1 MGQNKK
7 TINEKTKNKIKNKK
21 IIVQNAGSYTD
32 GQGINNNN
40 GNNGTTAQKFGDT
53 YVIKQPEQLND
64 NKSAGA
70 TETTKSVLK
79 NSLNQ
84 LYYIIAVVI
93 VIMFF
98 VLFVVSWMDFSSYV
112 KSEAKQEK
120 ILSANPNIFID
131 TTYDYQLFSYLKDA
145 SMTNEI
151 QKIYYEQYLLSII
164 YKLFTFAAFIIGLQF
179 LMFLVP
185 KFNQL
190 RGLPEDQNNNFSIP
204 PIVLVI
210 VIGFAFASG
219 LTAFYLQIFLKT
231 VINSLKDLDSAF
243 RDIKKN
249 IFANLTTNN
258 DFLTKMVS
266 NNIPALLSIIQTQI
280 NTNNGNA
287 TCGAATSNCDVEVQK
302 MIFTVSLYTYYKDTI
317 PESDP
322 RYTTML
328 QIFTPSNIHTKTID
342 PTTYFY
348 YKQSVYIENMYDTLK
363 NENCGNGTPITFTD
377 PNRESVFITNLSNT
391 FQTLNKS
398 LIKLQTIAEPKKHIR
413 DYILQFAVIITF
425 MFLVLIAIFV
435 LIMFFP
441 AIIAN
446 SRFFTF
452 LKSKLGSTKTAA

>member
-1 MGQNKK
+1 MGQNK
-7 TINEKTKNKIKNKK
+7 NKK
-21 IIVQNAGSYTD
+21 IHRKKHGGASDTSASALGMPATT
-32 GQGINNNN
+32 GQVVGYP
-40 GNNGTTAQKFGDT
+40 ASS
-53 YVIKQPEQLND
+53 
-64 NKSAGA
+64 SAGA

-84 LYYIIAVVI
+84 LYYIIAVVM

-98 VLFVVSWMDFSSYV
+98 VLFVVSWMDFSLYV

-145 SMTNEI
+145 TMTNEV
-151 QKIYYEQYLLSII
+151 QYIYYEQYLLSII
-164 YKLFTFAAFIIGLQF
+164 YNLFTFAAFIIGLQF
-179 LMFLVP
+179 LMFLMP

-190 RGLPEDQNNNFSIP
+190 RGLPEDQNNKFDIP
-204 PIVLVI
+204 PIALVI
-210 VIGFAFASG
+210 AIGFAFASG

-287 TCGAATSNCDVEVQK
+287 TCGATTSNCDVEIQK

-363 NENCGNGTPITFTD
+363 NENCGNGAPLSFTD

-398 LIKLQTIAEPKKHIR
+398 LIKLQTINEPKKHIR
-413 DYILQFAVIITF
+413 DYILQFGVITTF

-446 SRFFTF
+446 SRFFIF
-452 LKSKLGSTKTAA
+452 LKSKLGSTKNS